1 MEAGLRSEFFLGR
14 DVTSIRFSQL
24 TLHDLESLRMTKEKT
39 DNSNIQG
46 SKDNLQTSPN
56 IDLADLFRSAMR
68 RLSSGVAVVCC
79 ADARGPVG
87 LTATSVTSLSMDPPS
102 LLVCINRTASLRTS
116 LAINKPFSIN
126 LLGRQH
132 AQISNAFG
140 GAAQGEEKFR
150 FGDWEIGMSG
160 VPILRDAIARIE
172 SVVDLEIEYGSH
184 TIFVGR
190 VTQCISATSGDP
202 LIYTDGRYM

>member
-1 MEAGLRSEFFLGR
+1 
-14 DVTSIRFSQL
+14 
-24 TLHDLESLRMTKEKT
+24 MTKENT
-39 DNSNIQG
+39 DARTIQG
-46 SKDNLQTSPN
+46 SKDNLQTSP
-56 IDLADLFRSAMR
+56 DQELSDLFRSAMR

-116 LAINKPFSIN
+116 LTINKPFSIN
-126 LLGRQH
+126 LLGRHHTQV
-132 AQISNAFG
+132 SNAFG

-150 FGDWEIGMSG
+150 FGDWETGASG
-160 VPILRDAIARIE
+160 VPILKDAIARIE

-190 VTQCISATSGDP
+190 VTRCISATVGDP
-202 LIYTDGRYM
+202 LIYTDGKYM